1 MRNFGPE
8 ARLGLELVGWVS
20 MAWGIQIRDEGF
32 LDYNLPCWSRH
43 FADHKFHALIP
54 DMKQFAQFIALIL
67 LFGGLSAFCQSQQKT
82 PQKETTPTKN
92 VYSGMYSFLQ
102 DGEFVQL
109 TIEDDGSVTGFI
121 SRYGDQESDKDTFLN
136 QFFKTAKL
144 DGNKLE
150 FTTKTVHSIW
160 YEFSGTTETE
170 NSKKP
175 DDVGAR
181 VLRGTLKEYSTG
193 ENKQQT
199 VNARQVVFKSFP
211 QDVNNL
217 NQ

>member
-1 MRNFGPE
+1 M
-8 ARLGLELVGWVS
+8 GWNS
-20 MAWGIQIRDEGF
+20 LAGTLRPGAYKSLRRKY
-32 LDYNLPCWSRH
+32 LDYNLPCWPRH
-43 FADHKFHALIP
+43 FADKKFRALIP
-54 DMKQFAQFIALIL
+54 DMKQFAHFVALVL
-67 LFGGLSAFCQSQQKT
+67 LFSALPAISQS
-82 PQKETTPTKN
+82 PQKETAPGKN
-92 VYSGMYSFLQ
+92 VYAGMYSFLK

-150 FTTKTVHSIW
+150 FTTKTVHGVR

-170 NSKKP
+170 NNKKP
-175 DDVGAR
+175 EEEGAR
-181 VLRGTLKEYSTG
+181 ALRGTLKEYSVA
-193 ENKQQT
+193 ENKQET
-199 VNARQVVFKSFP
+199 VNVREVVFKSFP